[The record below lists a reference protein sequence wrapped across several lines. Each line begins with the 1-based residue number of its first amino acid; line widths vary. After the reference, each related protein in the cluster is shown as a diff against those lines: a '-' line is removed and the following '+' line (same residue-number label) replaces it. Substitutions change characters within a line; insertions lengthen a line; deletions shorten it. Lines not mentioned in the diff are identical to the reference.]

1 MQPASASGS
10 AMTVAFHL
18 RLSAAF
24 LIKKHLRILH
34 YLDIWHSKAQAI
46 QGFLYFSAKLS
57 GASMRISC

>member
-1 MQPASASGS
+1 
-10 AMTVAFHL
+10 MTVAFHL

-24 LIKKHLRILH
+24 LIKKRLPILH

-46 QGFLYFSAKLS
+46 LGFLYFSAKPS